1 MTGEGSLIMKIVI
14 ANSVGVDTNGYH
26 MVHVPSRWSLG
37 VKNHTNCSYYPWELA
52 YTSSLLKQ
60 ETIHE
65 IKFLDGVLNAWNF
78 DTYIQRLREE
88 KPNWLVMESSTRT
101 IREDLRLAEAIKK
114 EFKTKVIMTGQH
126 PMASPEEVL
135 KVADFVCV
143 GEYEFAVLDLVRG
156 KDPKIIPGVY
166 PNSRGELPDINL
178 LPFPEDDDVRRIDYH
193 EPNCRFR
200 QIQMYG
206 SRGCPRRCNF
216 CAAATLYYDQLN
228 WRPRNIDSIIQEI
241 KELRNKYPEMEGI
254 FFDEETHNIQKNF
267 NIQLSQEIKRSGL
280 DDLKY
285 EAMCEYI
292 SLDEEALVEMK
303 SAGYYK
309 IRFGIETGSD
319 HVAEQMTL
327 GKKHNLKKLRS
338 ILNFGKNIGML
349 FYGTISVGGLGSSP
363 EEDQKTVDLVYELA
377 SNGLMQEIQVSINTP
392 QPGTDFYNSCIEKN
406 LIKTQVTNDKFDGN
420 GHVVVEYT
428 NYRAEEIQK
437 KQHEALDAFDRGKA
451 KIDAKAFMAIA
462 KASFKAIP
470 QNSSVLV
477 LRSARLWMI
486 QIIITAMNQYRKSN
500 VDLLGQ
506 NAIAEELESNSGI
519 DRIYNYG
526 DGFFSLETIEPHLM
540 EQLRKKAY
548 EYVLLPMANNHLGGY
563 RNVLDVARS
572 IEPKVILGVYPEG
585 NVFVIKEKKEGPMA
599 VV

>member
-1 MTGEGSLIMKIVI
+1 MNIVI

-52 YTSSLLKQ
+52 YTSSLLKR
-60 ETIHE
+60 ETNHKV
-65 IKFLDGVLNAWNF
+65 KFLDGVLNAWDF
-78 DTYIQRLREE
+78 DTYIQRLRKE

-114 EFKTKVIMTGQH
+114 ELKTKVIMTGQH

-135 KVADFVCV
+135 KVADFVCI
-143 GEYEFAVLDLVRG
+143 GEYEFAVLDLIRG
-156 KDPKIIPGVY
+156 KNPKTIPGVY
-166 PNSRGELPDINL
+166 PNSRGKLPDINL

-241 KELRNKYPEMEGI
+241 KELKGKYPEMEGI

-280 DDLKY
+280 DYLKY

-319 HVAEQMTL
+319 QVAEQMTL
-327 GKKHNLKKLRS
+327 GKKHNIKKLRS

-406 LIKTQVTNDKFDGN
+406 LIKAQVTNDNFDGN
-420 GHVVVEYT
+420 GHVVVEYP

-437 KQHEALDAFDRGKA
+437 KQQEALDAFDRGKE
-451 KIDAKAFMAIA
+451 KVDAKTFIAIA
-462 KASFKAIP
+462 KESFKSIP
-470 QNSSVLV
+470 PNSTVLV

-486 QIIITAMNQYRKSN
+486 KNIITVMNQYRKSN
-500 VDLLGQ
+500 VDLLG
-506 NAIAEELESNSGI
+506 SNSIVEEFESISGI
-519 DRIYNYG
+519 GRTYNYG

-540 EQLRKKAY
+540 EQLRSKAY
-548 EYVLLPMANNHLGGY
+548 EYVLLPMANNHLEGY
-563 RNVLDVARS
+563 RNVLDVARI

-585 NVFVIKEKKEGPMA
+585 NVSVINKIKEGPMA
-599 VV
+599 LV